1 MYIDDLKQFSY
12 RPKQLELYFELR
24 KLRQHID
31 SETRA
36 VWPS

>member
-31 SETRA
+31 SETRG